1 MVVAEW
7 GWVLDMREIDVF
19 KDVIRNMVEGTMFHN
34 QTIQYFEY
42 LGLNGFAEL
51 QKIRFEDENNE
62 MVKLQR
68 YIVEVYGVVVGDIN
82 PDSRNYIPQE
92 WSENLRENLE
102 NGQVWEYVK
111 FGIETWKD
119 WESKS
124 RDLYGKKYFEL
135 SDLRDAGG
143 SERIMKV
150 VNETEMEMRFAYE
163 LMCLLRGTYYN
174 SSCVSLLD
182 DKIVKMYKRFYKK
195 GEM

>member
-1 MVVAEW
+1 
-7 GWVLDMREIDVF
+7 MREIDVF

-34 QTIQYFEY
+34 QMIQYFEY
-42 LGLNGFAEL
+42 LGLSGFAEL

-68 YIVEVYGVVVGDIN
+68 YIVEVYGLVVGDIN

-102 NGQVWEYVK
+102 NGQIWEYVK
-111 FGIETWKD
+111 FGVETWKD
-119 WESKS
+119 WESNS
-124 RDLYGKKYFEL
+124 RGLYGRAYFDL

-143 SERIMKV
+143 SERIMEV
-150 VNETEMEMRFAYE
+150 VRETEKEMRFAYE
-163 LMCLLRGTYYN
+163 LMCLLRGAYYN
-174 SSCVSLLD
+174 SGCVSLLD
-182 DKIVKMYKRFYKK
+182 GEIVKMYKRFYKK

>member
-1 MVVAEW
+1 
-7 GWVLDMREIDVF
+7 MREIDVF

-34 QTIQYFEY
+34 QMIQYFEY
-42 LGLNGFAEL
+42 LGLSGFAEL

-92 WSENLRENLE
+92 WSENLRESLE

-111 FGIETWKD
+111 FGVETWKD

-124 RDLYGKKYFEL
+124 RDLYGKRYFEL

-143 SERIMKV
+143 SEQIMEV
-150 VNETEMEMRFAYE
+150 VKETEREMRFAYE
-163 LMCLLRGTYYN
+163 LMCLLRGAYYN
-174 SSCVSLLD
+174 SGCVSLLD
-182 DKIVKMYKRFYKK
+182 GKIVKMYKRFYKK

>member
-1 MVVAEW
+1 
-7 GWVLDMREIDVF
+7 MREIDVF

-34 QTIQYFEY
+34 QMIQYFEY
-42 LGLNGFAEL
+42 LGLSGFAEL
-51 QKIRFEDENNE
+51 QKIRFEDENDE

-82 PDSRNYIPQE
+82 PDSRSYIPQE
-92 WSENLRENLE
+92 WSENLRESLE
-102 NGQVWEYVK
+102 NSQVWEYVK

-124 RDLYGKKYFEL
+124 RDLYGKRYFEL

-143 SERIMKV
+143 SERIMEV
-150 VNETEMEMRFAYE
+150 VKETEREMRFAYE
-163 LMCLLRGTYYN
+163 LMCLLRGAYYN
-174 SSCVSLLD
+174 SGCVSLLD
-182 DKIVKMYKRFYKK
+182 GKIVKMYKRFYKK

>member
-1 MVVAEW
+1 
-7 GWVLDMREIDVF
+7 MREIDVF
-19 KDVIRNMVEGTMFHN
+19 KDIIRNMVEGTMFHN
-34 QTIQYFEY
+34 QMIQYFEY
-42 LGLNGFAEL
+42 LGLSGFADL
-51 QKIRFEDENNE
+51 QKIRFEDENDE
-62 MVKLQR
+62 LVKLQR
-68 YIVEVYGVVVGDIN
+68 YVVEVYGIVVGDVK

-92 WSENLRENLE
+92 WFESLRENLE
-102 NGQVWEYVK
+102 NSQIWEYVK

-124 RDLYGKKYFEL
+124 RNLYGKLYYDL

-150 VNETEMEMRFAYE
+150 VVETENEMRFAYE

-174 SSCVSLLD
+174 GCMSLLD
-182 DKIVKMYKRFYKK
+182 GKVVKMYKEFNKK